1 MYFAQILTFP
11 TSSNENYQ
19 STSSRPAGY
28 VKMQERSHAP
38 RCPHGESSCAG
49 GARVGNSGHT
59 GFTQNL
65 SGNLHEVW
73 GGIQLLPALL
83 QCCNWCCPN
92 AAPMQEAVVRSVV
105 ETGEGSQQH
114 FAGRSNPRK
123 YQASFRNTKMSSL
136 AASLW
141 QGGRQG
147 LCSAPCIPPPPPTPN
162 IRAPPKDSILLER
175 PHVFHSNEL
184 QPSCTKMRVA
194 QSTLPRFITPI
205 M

>member
-1 MYFAQILTFP
+1 MGRARGL
-11 TSSNENYQ
+11 E
-19 STSSRPAGY
+19 
-28 VKMQERSHAP
+28 E
-38 RCPHGESSCAG
+38 HGWE
-49 GARVGNSGHT
+49 
-59 GFTQNL
+59 TQ
-65 SGNLHEVW
+65 
-73 GGIQLLPALL
+73 GIQDSLRISQGTCTRSGVGSSSSLPCSSAVTGAAQMLL
-83 QCCNWCCPN
+83 QCRRQPL
-92 AAPMQEAVVRSVV
+92 V
-105 ETGEGSQQH
+105 ETGAGSQQH

-141 QGGRQG
+141 QGSRQG